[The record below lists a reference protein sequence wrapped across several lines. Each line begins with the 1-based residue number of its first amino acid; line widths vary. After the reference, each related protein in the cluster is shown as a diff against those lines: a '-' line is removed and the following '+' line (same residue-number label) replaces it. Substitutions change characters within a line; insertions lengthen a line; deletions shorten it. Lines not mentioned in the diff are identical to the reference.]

1 MNSKINPKS
10 YVFVKYTFTF
20 SMLLWYLIGFVSL
33 AVAIKQQNGVFD
45 EWINLNHLKLNLVF
59 LGLALVA
66 GVVYLMLRIYLH
78 KKSSYTL
85 KPKEKQKIIINI
97 CLYLLVM
104 GLAIVLI
111 CGSLM
116 SVVVFYGL
124 AIALCIILILLGIVI
139 SMLDTLSIA
148 GEQVLVVQAWNEKD
162 PADLE
167 TPNGVEENQ
176 VKLEKKDK
184 TNPFMEE

>member
-1 MNSKINPKS
+1 M
-10 YVFVKYTFTF
+10 
-20 SMLLWYLIGFVSL
+20 
-33 AVAIKQQNGVFD
+33 
-45 EWINLNHLKLNLVF
+45 
-59 LGLALVA
+59 
-66 GVVYLMLRIYLH
+66 
-78 KKSSYTL
+78 
-85 KPKEKQKIIINI
+85 
-97 CLYLLVM
+97 
-104 GLAIVLI
+104 LI